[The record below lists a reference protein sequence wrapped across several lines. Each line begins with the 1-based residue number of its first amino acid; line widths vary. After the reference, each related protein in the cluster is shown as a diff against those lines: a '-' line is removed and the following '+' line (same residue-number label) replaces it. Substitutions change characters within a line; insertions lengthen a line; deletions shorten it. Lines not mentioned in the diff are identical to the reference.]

1 MKTYVTSSDS
11 VKAGS
16 LEGGLQVSYSSISP
30 GPGYKGCCSQHGVL
44 PSGSRRQLRTT
55 AIVGIAWGNLLEN
68 PRQHMKG
75 DFLCLALGFLLDGL
89 WLLGELWRDSRVKVP
104 SLCFPIS
111 SSLQKCLLFSLEVIL
126 FPHNLFLFS
135 LLFWKRQCIYILEL
149 GSTNKREY
157 KAYGWL
163 GLGTSFCIF
172 ISPNSLELYNTHV
185 MWCSVM

>member
-1 MKTYVTSSDS
+1 METYVTSSDS

-135 LLFWKRQCIYILEL
+135 QKNSSLCLQKKSHERTE
-149 GSTNKREY
+149 NKIQEQSSPETGP
-157 KAYGWL
+157 AS
-163 GLGTSFCIF
+163 SFRWDF
-172 ISPNSLELYNTHV
+172 QPLH
-185 MWCSVM
+185 